1 MQSVH
6 TSVEQ
11 DRRHWHLDK
20 TLNVSHLLTTVVIA
34 GSLFAYANNMDRR
47 VAILVQPLVDERL
60 EVFFSDRAY
69 SHFTRRKKEV
79 EGAAASITAV
89 GQPVPRI
96 PSLMRVVRRARAR
109 DRRVITVP
117 MGTPRTCAAS
127 AIRSQLTRPTSS
139 AN

>member
-47 VAILVQPLVDERL
+47 VAILEEKMQAQAQENMRNGAEVREIAADVKHELRL
-60 EVFFSDRAY
+60 LRTE
-69 SHFTRRKKEV
+69 
-79 EGAAASITAV
+79 
-89 GQPVPRI
+89 
-96 PSLMRVVRRARAR
+96 LMRL
-109 DRRVITVP
+109 
-117 MGTPRTCAAS
+117 MAS
-127 AIRSQLTRPTSS
+127 KQGDEP
-139 AN
+139 

>member
-47 VAILVQPLVDERL
+47 VAVLEEKMQSQAIQNQQSAADVKELASDVKHELRL
-60 EVFFSDRAY
+60 LRQELLSM
-69 SHFTRRKKEV
+69 
-79 EGAAASITAV
+79 
-89 GQPVPRI
+89 
-96 PSLMRVVRRARAR
+96 MR
-109 DRRVITVP
+109 TKSGEKP
-117 MGTPRTCAAS
+117 
-127 AIRSQLTRPTSS
+127 
-139 AN
+139 